1 MIHYP
6 DEKAAG
12 MVKHLASLAEDRVL
26 VSFAPKTPYYAIL
39 KRVGELFPGP
49 SKATRAYLHAEEDVE
64 KALNEAGWKVVKRE
78 MTATQFYFSR
88 LLEAVPM

>member
-1 MIHYP
+1 MPCSVVPAGFSSCFAFQESNSDFSRLSP
-6 DEKAAG
+6 DHSNSYFPMTTRSPSPA
-12 MVKHLASLAEDRVL
+12 RVL
-26 VSFAPKTPYYAIL
+26 TMS
-39 KRVGELFPGP
+39 G
-49 SKATRAYLHAEEDVE
+49 VE

>member
-6 DEKAAG
+6 QDKADG
-12 MVKHLASLAEDRVL
+12 MVKHLASLADKRL
-26 VSFAPKTPYYAIL
+26 MVSFAPKTPYYSVL
-39 KRVGELFPGP
+39 KRIGELFPGP

-64 KALNEAGWKVVKRE
+64 RALNEAGWKVVKRE
-78 MTATQFYFSR
+78 MTGTQFYFSR

>member
-1 MIHYP
+1 MAY
-6 DEKAAG
+6 
-12 MVKHLASLAEDRVL
+12 
-26 VSFAPKTPYYAIL
+26 TIL

-64 KALNEAGWKVVKRE
+64 EALNAAGFKVTRRE

-88 LLEAVPM
+88 LLECERV